1 MKEGNMLFISKFSVR
16 NLLIEYENLNDNMTS
31 LGMSD
36 SFMFSDTNSQAYE
49 HLVEEFGLMQGVKF
63 VYNVRRPHWVKEHFR
78 DGRLEAERDVWYDNG
93 KPHRQEFYR
102 NGNLEGARVWCENGQ
117 IKESQCYRGG
127 KREGERKEWYE
138 NGQLNVW
145 EFYRNGK
152 RDGKHKAWYIFGDP
166 FLFEFYRN
174 GFQEGERK
182 LFYDGKIWEY
192 GFYRSGEPLIEKFT
206 LDGKLAFCSL
216 IRRVRKRINNSI
228 NVILISDLI
237 SIVCRY

>member
-1 MKEGNMLFISKFSVR
+1 
-16 NLLIEYENLNDNMTS
+16 
-31 LGMSD
+31 
-36 SFMFSDTNSQAYE
+36 
-49 HLVEEFGLMQGVKF
+49 
-63 VYNVRRPHWVKEHFR
+63 
-78 DGRLEAERDVWYDNG
+78 
-93 KPHRQEFYR
+93 
-102 NGNLEGARVWCENGQ
+102 LEGTRIWCENGQ

-192 GFYRSGEPLIEKFT
+192 GFYRNGEPLIEKFT
-206 LDGKLAFCSL
+206 LGDKLAFCGL
-216 IRRVRKRINNSI
+216 VRRVRKRVNNSI
-228 NVILISDLI
+228 NVTLISDLI
-237 SIVCRY
+237 NIVSRY